1 MTNDEAMA
9 FAAIVMIGIAFIILF
24 LIGQDNDK

>member
-1 MTNDEAMA
+1 MTNDETMM
-9 FAAIVMIGIAFIILF
+9 FAAIVMIGTAFIVLY

>member
-1 MTNDEAMA
+1 MSNDEAMI
-9 FAAIVMIGIAFIILF
+9 FNAIVMIGFAFIILY